1 MDTQF
6 WASELQPGCTQG
18 VDLATLESCKLSM
31 LMPAESRVC
40 QIKSEVDKDFLSS
53 SHDCILVDLFS
64 DSVLRTLIS
73 KPYFSLTAT
82 MIGLDQLWC
91 FLLRRTSGN
100 LPETSLAHIDPV
112 SSSIINLQEILS
124 ISLLEGF
131 WGCEHREA

>member
-1 MDTQF
+1 
-6 WASELQPGCTQG
+6 
-18 VDLATLESCKLSM
+18 M

-40 QIKSEVDKDFLSS
+40 QIKSEVDNDFFSNS
-53 SHDCILVDLFS
+53 QDCVLVDLFS
-64 DSVLRTLIS
+64 DSVLRIFIS
-73 KPYFSLTAT
+73 KSYFSLTAIT
-82 MIGLDQLWC
+82 IGLDQLWC

-124 ISLLEGF
+124 ISLLKGF